1 MSEARRQH
9 NKVRV
14 NGQEYKSVA
23 AAFIALGLPLLKHQV
38 FRRKLKAEK
47 QAEFE
52 GHKFELV

>member
-1 MSEARRQH
+1 
-9 NKVRV
+9 VRV
-14 NGQEYKSVA
+14 AGKEYKSVA

-38 FRRKLKAEK
+38 FRKKLKAEK

>member
-1 MSEARRQH
+1 MTESRKVH
-9 NKVRV
+9 NRVRV
-14 NGQEYKSVA
+14 GGQEYKSVA

-38 FRRKLKAEK
+38 FRKKLKAEK